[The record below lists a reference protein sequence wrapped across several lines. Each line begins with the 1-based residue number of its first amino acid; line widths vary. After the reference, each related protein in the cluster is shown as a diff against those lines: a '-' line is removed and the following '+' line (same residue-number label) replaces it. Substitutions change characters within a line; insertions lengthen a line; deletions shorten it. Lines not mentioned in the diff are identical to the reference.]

1 MIAPRADTGFTL
13 IEALVAM
20 AVLAVASAGLIHTTE
35 SHIDLIG
42 GIESRTIARWASE
55 NRLTELRLQV
65 AATLPATV
73 TIVGRN
79 LHVATTS
86 RPSDD
91 PDIAAVA
98 VGVGLE
104 GRQPLVTLRGFHDAG
119 AAGQ

>member
-1 MIAPRADTGFTL
+1 MIAPRADAGFTL
-13 IEALVAM
+13 IEALVTM
-20 AVLAVASAGLIHTTE
+20 AVLAVASAGLIRATE
-35 SHIDLIG
+35 AHVDLIG
-42 GIESRTIARWASE
+42 GIESRTIARWAGE
-55 NRLTELRLQV
+55 NRQTELRLQV

-79 LHVATTS
+79 LHVTTTS

-119 AAGQ
+119 TAGQ